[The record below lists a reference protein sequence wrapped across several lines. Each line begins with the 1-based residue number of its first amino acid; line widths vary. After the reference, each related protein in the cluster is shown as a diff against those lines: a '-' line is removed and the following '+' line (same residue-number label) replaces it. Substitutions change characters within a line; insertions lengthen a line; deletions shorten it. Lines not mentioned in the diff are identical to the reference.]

1 MKCSDWNEYI
11 IRANGPRITTW
22 ISGVMSVDYM
32 EAAPKIPQEGLIGI
46 QVHGGS
52 KGRSEAENA
61 LPN

>member
-1 MKCSDWNEYI
+1 MPQRETAIPMKCSDWNEYI

-22 ISGVMSVDYM
+22 I
-32 EAAPKIPQEGLIGI
+32 

-52 KGRSEAENA
+52 KGRSEAEHA